1 MTQRSMRYIYSKFFS
16 IFALL
21 SPSLVSA
28 VEAFNSAL
36 VELSSILGNQGILKK
51 AAWRG
56 AKCTGTV
63 DVVSL
68 LLE

>member
-1 MTQRSMRYIYSKFFS
+1 MTQRSMRYIYSKIFS
-16 IFALL
+16 VFALL

-51 AAWRG
+51 LPGVGLNAQARRM
-56 AKCTGTV
+56 
-63 DVVSL
+63 L
-68 LLE
+68 